1 VAQDLVDR
9 GLAYQ
14 AHASGD
20 LREAIRCYERAIGL
34 DPSLAKPHYQL
45 VAALAALGQ
54 AHDAASIYERRLA
67 KAPDD
72 VVAHRCLAQAQV
84 AAGLWD
90 DAARTIERGLALAP
104 DDAFLL
110 EQEGGLLA
118 GTGCNEEA
126 LHVLERALD
135 ADSSSIGRYSRAF
148 LLERLGRPAEAAAEW
163 EAILEWCR
171 ERGYDDDMAWPAQEL
186 ARLRSEPGP

>member
-54 AHDAASIYERRLA
+54 AHDAASIYERRLV
-67 KAPDD
+67 KAPDH
-72 VVAHRCLAQAQV
+72 VVAHRCLAQAQI

-90 DAARTIERGLALAP
+90 DAARTIERGLALARTT
-104 DDAFLL
+104 FLL
-110 EQEGGLLA
+110 E
-118 GTGCNEEA
+118 
-126 LHVLERALD
+126 
-135 ADSSSIGRYSRAF
+135 
-148 LLERLGRPAEAAAEW
+148 
-163 EAILEWCR
+163 WCC
-171 ERGYDDDMAWPAQEL
+171 ERGYDDDMEWPAQEL